1 MVDDA
6 HQGRRFAG
14 TGAARQNY
22 FLNHIR
28 INANLLGK
36 EQYLSI
42 EHEDTGDEARQIEV
56 PRLLSVLENES
67 IVAAVF

>member
-1 MVDDA
+1 MTDNQQHVT
-6 HQGRRFAG
+6 FVFISSG
-14 TGAARQNY
+14 TRL
-22 FLNHIR
+22 LNHIR
-28 INANLLGK
+28 IIANLLGK
-36 EQYLSI
+36 EQNLSV